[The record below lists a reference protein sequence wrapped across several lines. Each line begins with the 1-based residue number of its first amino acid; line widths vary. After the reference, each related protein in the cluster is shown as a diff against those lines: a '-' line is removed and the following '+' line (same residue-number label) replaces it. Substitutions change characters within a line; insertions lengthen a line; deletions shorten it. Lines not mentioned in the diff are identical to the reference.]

1 MGMQAEGQIFI
12 VMGVSGC
19 GKSTLGRALAENL
32 QLPFFDGDD
41 FHPPQNIQKMSRGIP
56 LEDSDREQ
64 WLNRL
69 NKIGIEHRGEGAV
82 IACSA
87 LKEIYRTALQ
97 KGLEDQVIWIYL
109 SGTYNTLWKRVSS
122 RKSHF
127 MPSELLRSQLNTL
140 EAPKYGIHIPVRLSV
155 EKALLRIREALTT
168 Q

>member
-1 MGMQAEGQIFI
+1 MPAEGRIFI

-41 FHPPQNIQKMSRGIP
+41 FHPPENIQKMSRGIP

-64 WLNRL
+64 WLKRL
-69 NKIGIEHRGEGAV
+69 NQIGIEHKGKGAV

-87 LKEIYRTALQ
+87 LKEVYRRVLQ
-97 KGLEDQVIWIYL
+97 KGIDEQVVWIYL
-109 SGTYNTLWKRVSS
+109 YGTYQELLKRVNN
-122 RKSHF
+122 RTSHF
-127 MPSELLRSQLNTL
+127 MPSALLRSQFDTL
-140 EAPKYGIHIPVRLSV
+140 ETPKYGTHIPVTLSV
-155 EKALLRIREALTT
+155 DKAVLRIQEDLGR